1 MKTKNNQI
9 HSQIKMHLNNIT
21 KIGKYKNWTWTD
33 KNKTDINIT
42 KIDKYKKNWIAILW
56 RSTKHMNITKYKK
69 LDMTEH

>member
-9 HSQIKMHLNNIT
+9 HSQIKIDLNNIT

-33 KNKTDINIT
+33 KNKTGINIT

-56 RSTKHMNITKYKK
+56 RITKHMNITK
-69 LDMTEH
+69 